1 MYRVLKLNG
10 SVEPFQPEKL
20 RRSIERAARD
30 VGVEVDGAADIRV
43 ERDVGSWELAD
54 LVHVELLKKA
64 IERPE
69 LAEVAKS
76 HLLGRIYKEVFGR
89 DFLRVKS
96 DEEYQRRAL
105 AAFEKLAGVIKPE
118 ALELL
123 RQLKLRPEFDR
134 SLSYNALRL
143 FTNGNYALRRLDF
156 QLAETPSM
164 AAARVATAVAR
175 DVERAR
181 LYYDYI
187 TSLKLIPASPY
198 WFNAWTS
205 KEMFASCFTLE
216 VEDCLSSIT
225 HPGRQCIYDALA
237 YSGIIQQLGG
247 GVGYDFSLLRPE
259 GDVVRGSAGVA
270 SGPISFMKLF
280 DANVE
285 VIKQGGKRRGAQMGT
300 LHVWHPDIRKFI
312 KAKTGEL
319 KDAHLQN
326 FNISVFVDDAFMEKA
341 LGADVNRK
349 YPLINPRVMYD
360 RGVKLTEVL
369 EPTREVQLPKEAVWG
384 EVDAGQLFREIAD
397 GAWDSGDPGLIFK
410 SNLNA
415 SNPLLYREIEVAGIK
430 FRYVWRSVNPCVTG
444 DTRVLTRDGYLKIS
458 EVYKRA
464 KERGEV
470 FLISDGVE
478 RDGDPRGFSVDVV
491 VPVIVES
498 TDGKTEYKYEVVKSG
513 VLKVGTKEVY
523 KVVTKEGFEIKATG
537 DHKLQ
542 VLDNGDYK
550 WKRVDELKPGDK
562 LVVPIAPYHE
572 LQFGRDTMP
581 TSVAYLLGRVV
592 GDGSIT
598 VDKHNRPHIF
608 IYFAKEEVDEAMAL
622 IDALKADF
630 GSDLSYSLSET
641 KTELKL
647 EILGTVARAITSLV
661 PELIHA
667 KSEERRVPEIIF
679 ESRPHIIKAFLR
691 GLFDADGTI
700 DRDSAIRLTS
710 SSRELLRDVQQL
722 LLLFGMYS
730 VIYERKRKVSEFRYV
745 TKSGEERVY
754 RSSPIYYELVIKNAS
769 RCRFMEI
776 IGLSP
781 RKAAKVSTKKCKRD
795 KPYATVVAVEHLGK
809 EIVYDFGVPEHHK
822 YIAEGIVSHNC
833 AETVQNPFEVCNLT
847 HINLVKFVKEGCGGR
862 TLEEKLEC
870 IDWSG
875 LAEAARVGT
884 RLLDDAIDRSRTG
897 IAVIDEMNL
906 ATRKNGLG
914 VMGLAE
920 MLIKLEIPYASWDAV
935 TLVNR
940 VLAWIYLNALD
951 ESAELARE
959 RGPFKYFH
967 QSDYARG
974 VIPVLKYQDFVW
986 SRWERIRAVYPPE
999 YRELGDRLKAI
1010 TYETRRW
1017 LDAMAKRFGKPTL
1030 AELSEKVK
1038 GGVRNSVVMS
1048 VAPTGRTSILAG
1060 TTSGV
1065 EPVFALAF
1073 LRNVTVGTLVEYYWP
1088 GVEYLRARG
1097 LWTPEVRRVV
1107 EESGMLKDAP
1117 VPEDVKHLL
1126 ATAMEIHWTWH
1137 VLMQASAQQWVDQG
1151 ISKTINMAANASKDD
1166 VYWAFALAWALGVKG
1181 ITVYRDK
1188 SKSVQVIYTG
1198 IKQEIKKKLADTKI
1212 VVKPL
1217 SLDAIIS
1224 DVAEQAKLK
1233 ALEEGKDPYCKTGDC
1248 G

>member
-20 RRSIERAARD
+20 RRSIERAAQD
-30 VGVEVDGAADIRV
+30 AGVEVDGAADIKV

-76 HLLGRIYKEVFGR
+76 HLLGRIYKEIFGR

-205 KEMFASCFTLE
+205 KEMFASCFILMI
-216 VEDCLSSIT
+216 EDCLSSIT
-225 HPGRQCIYDALA
+225 HPGKRCIYDVLTR
-237 YSGIIQQLGG
+237 SGLIQQAGG

-319 KDAHLQN
+319 KDVHLQN
-326 FNISVFVDDAFMEKA
+326 FNISVVVDDAFMEKA
-341 LGADVNRK
+341 LDVDKDPN
-349 YPLINPRVMYD
+349 YPLVNPRIV
-360 RGVKLTEVL
+360 VEKLGIKPIEVL
-369 EPTREVQLPKEAVWG
+369 ELTREVQLPK
-384 EVDAGQLFREIAD
+384 DATVGSVNAKELFREIVE

-410 SNLNA
+410 SNMNA
-415 SNPLLYREIEVAGIK
+415 SNSLLYVNVDGD
-430 FRYVWRSVNPCVTG
+430 RYVWFGTNPCA
-444 DTRVLTRDGYLKIS
+444 
-458 EVYKRA
+458 EV
-464 KERGEV
+464 
-470 FLISDGVE
+470 
-478 RDGDPRGFSVDVV
+478 
-491 VPVIVES
+491 
-498 TDGKTEYKYEVVKSG
+498 
-513 VLKVGTKEVY
+513 
-523 KVVTKEGFEIKATG
+523 
-537 DHKLQ
+537 
-542 VLDNGDYK
+542 
-550 WKRVDELKPGDK
+550 PGADK
-562 LVVPIAPYHE
+562 
-572 LQFGRDTMP
+572 D
-581 TSVAYLLGRVV
+581 
-592 GDGSIT
+592 
-598 VDKHNRPHIF
+598 
-608 IYFAKEEVDEAMAL
+608 
-622 IDALKADF
+622 
-630 GSDLSYSLSET
+630 
-641 KTELKL
+641 
-647 EILGTVARAITSLV
+647 
-661 PELIHA
+661 
-667 KSEERRVPEIIF
+667 
-679 ESRPHIIKAFLR
+679 
-691 GLFDADGTI
+691 
-700 DRDSAIRLTS
+700 
-710 SSRELLRDVQQL
+710 
-722 LLLFGMYS
+722 
-730 VIYERKRKVSEFRYV
+730 
-745 TKSGEERVY
+745 
-754 RSSPIYYELVIKNAS
+754 
-769 RCRFMEI
+769 
-776 IGLSP
+776 
-781 RKAAKVSTKKCKRD
+781 
-795 KPYATVVAVEHLGK
+795 
-809 EIVYDFGVPEHHK
+809 
-822 YIAEGIVSHNC
+822 
-833 AETVQNPFEVCNLT
+833 VCNLT
-847 HINLVKFVKEGCGGR
+847 HINLVKFVKEGCSGR

-870 IDWSG
+870 IDWAG
-875 LAEAARVGT
+875 LAETARVGV
-884 RLLDDAIDRSRTG
+884 RFLDDAVDISTTG
-897 IAVIDEMNL
+897 MKDVDE
-906 ATRKNGLG
+906 TYRKIRKIGLG

-986 SRWERIRAVYPPE
+986 SRWERVRAAYPPE

-1097 LWTPEVRRVV
+1097 LWTPEVRRAV
-1107 EESGMLKDAP
+1107 EESGMLRDAP

-1126 ATAMEIHWTWH
+1126 ATAMEIHWAWH

-1151 ISKTINMAANASKDD
+1151 ISKTINMPANATKDD

-1217 SLDAIIS
+1217 SLDATIS
-1224 DVAEQAKLK
+1224 DAAEQVKLK
-1233 ALEEGKDPYCKTGDC
+1233 ALEEGKDPYCKTGEC